1 MGVFLYSNGPVK
13 EAAVERAFITRGHK
27 KVNKQSVKGGGIL
40 LSSPKILIDN
50 VNCLGGA
57 EINSTADD
65 FILGVGTYFYKGSHR
80 EEALKKIFA
89 EWDEVLQENAV
100 YGHWAFV
107 VHKNGTTYI
116 VNDMSGSMRLYY
128 TVQNGKIIVSSSMV
142 ATVAALEKTK
152 FDRLMLAAYLA
163 SHYGGEIS
171 PVESIE
177 DVNPLKYL
185 KIEDGK
191 EPLWIDRPIPET
203 ERIETTE
210 EAVKYVRGL
219 FEEQIEQLKA
229 IGGERISI
237 ELTAGL
243 DSRLISANLKTAGF
257 NYDFL
262 NYPLFGPDREIS
274 KQIADGLGKK
284 LLIQTNIPCTD
295 DLDNHYGEF
304 DFGYD
309 FFKQY
314 ANPRWVIEDKIQF
327 SGARGECIDT
337 PDIFSDENP
346 QMMETP
352 SLDVLMDPLTT
363 TDMMTPN
370 KKQEYL
376 EWEKDFYQKRGFPSD
391 RNLTEKEIVEF
402 SQILCG
408 QRSGDYRYNSGVQAH
423 IEFYQIYNEWHFYH
437 FITDIANNAKC
448 QRRLTLALIK
458 AIDPEIGSYPF
469 ISRRR
474 TKRNSVNETT
484 ELPLKYFSYNGI
496 KKMLPKALVNFLYDR
511 MGRSFDKK
519 RFSEI
524 DFDYYKDVVKV
535 DELKKYPNLYSGIL
549 NRIYSIEV
557 LRRIL
562 SIA

>member
-1 MGVFLYSNGPVK
+1 MGVFLYSSAPIST
-13 EAAVERAFITRGHK
+13 ERVERAFISRGHK
-27 KVNKQSVKGGGIL
+27 KVTKRSVAGGSVL
-40 LSSPKILIDN
+40 LSSSKILIDN
-50 VNCLGGA
+50 KNFFSGADLGA
-57 EINSTADD
+57 PEEE

-80 EEALKKIFA
+80 EEALKNIFA
-89 EWDEVLQENAV
+89 DWDEVLRENNV

-107 VHKNGTTYI
+107 VRKNKVTYI
-116 VNDMSGSMRLYY
+116 VNDMSGTMRLYCS
-128 TVQNGKIIVSSSMV
+128 QQDGGLIVSSSMV
-142 ATVAALEKTK
+142 ATIAALENPK

-163 SHYGGEIS
+163 SHYGGELS
-171 PVESIE
+171 PVDGIE

-191 EPLWIDRPIPET
+191 EPQWIDRPIPET
-203 ERIETTE
+203 KRIETTE
-210 EAVKYVRGL
+210 EAVEYVRGL
-219 FEEQIEQLKA
+219 FDEQIEQLKA
-229 IGGERISI
+229 IGDERISI

-243 DSRLISANLKTAGF
+243 DSRLISANLKAAGF

-262 NYPLFGPDREIS
+262 NYPLFGPDKEIS
-274 KQIADGLGKK
+274 KQIADGLGKR

-304 DFGYD
+304 DYGYD

-352 SLDVLMDPLTT
+352 NLNVLLEPLTT
-363 TDMMTPN
+363 TDLMESN
-370 KKQEYL
+370 KKHEYL
-376 EWEKDFYQKRGFPSD
+376 EWEKDFYQKRGIPSN

-402 SQILCG
+402 SQILFG

-437 FITDIANNAKC
+437 FITDIAIKAKC

-458 AIDPEIGSYPF
+458 TIDPEIGSFPF

-496 KKMLPKALVNFLYDR
+496 KKMLPNALVNFLYER

-519 RFSEI
+519 RFSKI
-524 DFDYYKDVVKV
+524 DFEYYRDVVKV
-535 DELKKYPNLYSGIL
+535 DELMKYPNLYSGVL

-562 SIA
+562 KIA